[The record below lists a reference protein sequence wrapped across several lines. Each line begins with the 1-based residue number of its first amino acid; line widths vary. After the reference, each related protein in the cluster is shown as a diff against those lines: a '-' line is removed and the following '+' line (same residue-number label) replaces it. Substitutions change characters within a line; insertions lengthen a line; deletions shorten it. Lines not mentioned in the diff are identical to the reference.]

1 MEESPTTLKQAIRM
15 NTTRDLPVYIW
26 VSTYTAKPL
35 EPQSMTGHA
44 ISITS
49 KDPASQEKS
58 MQRKILRAVALRTF
72 ALVVVLGATWLAQ
85 AQDPKTP

>member
-1 MEESPTTLKQAIRM
+1 
-15 NTTRDLPVYIW
+15 
-26 VSTYTAKPL
+26 
-35 EPQSMTGHA
+35 
-44 ISITS
+44 
-49 KDPASQEKS
+49 